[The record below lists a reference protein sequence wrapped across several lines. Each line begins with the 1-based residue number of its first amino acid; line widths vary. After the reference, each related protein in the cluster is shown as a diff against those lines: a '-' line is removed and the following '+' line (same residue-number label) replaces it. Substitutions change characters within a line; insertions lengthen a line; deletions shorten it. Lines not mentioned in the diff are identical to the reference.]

1 MSETSGGVRLDL
13 LRRVAR
19 QVLEGQHV
27 LFAYLYGS
35 EARGEAGIASDVD
48 IAVMFDAGTDPAEYL
63 RRELAFG
70 VAFDTGISGEK
81 VDVRAINALP
91 LVLRGRVAIEGV
103 LLYSADEGA
112 RVDFETAARDE
123 YFDFL
128 PAYAAYQSASIERM
142 RKEAGRGESLA
153 R

>member
-1 MSETSGGVRLDL
+1 VSETADCVRLDL

-19 QVLEGQHV
+19 QALEGQAV

-48 IAVMFDAGTDPAEYL
+48 VAVMFDTRIDPAEYL

-70 VAFDTGISGEK
+70 LAFDTGFGSEK
-81 VDVRAINALP
+81 VDVRAINTMP
-91 LVLRGRVAIEGV
+91 LVVRGRVATEGI
-103 LLYSADEGA
+103 LLYSTDEGA

-128 PAYAAYQSASIERM
+128 PAYAAYQSARIERM

>member
-1 MSETSGGVRLDL
+1 MSGTADSDRLSL
-13 LRRVAR
+13 LRRVACE
-19 QVLEGQHV
+19 VLEGTSV

-48 IAVMFDAGTDPAEYL
+48 VAVMFDAGVHPAEYL
-63 RRELAFG
+63 RRELALG
-70 VAFDTGISGEK
+70 LAFDAGIGGEK
-81 VDVRAINALP
+81 ADVRAVNSMP
-91 LVLRGRVAIEGV
+91 LLLRGRVATEGI
-103 LLYSADEGA
+103 LLYSANEEA

-128 PAYAAYQSASIERM
+128 PAYTAYQTASIERM
-142 RKEAGRGESLA
+142 RREAGRGESVA